1 MNKPVEANSLTF
13 LKIKILAL
21 SAVYGITLLVSG
33 GCKSDNPLAPGKGAI
48 LQDYLPLQGN
58 SQAYSFTLFY
68 SSWHGPEYYYCHTI
82 NGICQIDIERGPD
95 NASYYHL
102 ISTAIFNV
110 ELDSIFKQLYYPE
123 SEITVN
129 KDYSISH
136 SSDLFLSAD
145 SLWYEVDDSSASDA
159 VTRRFAMNY
168 SKDSGGSVLD
178 LAPFLPPGWEIELFG
193 HSPEIASNNS
203 AETKGDTLI
212 YTFDVWHSPAV
223 IYEGTVK
230 FLKGAGLFSIQYT
243 RSEGEG
249 TLSIARTT
257 ISYTKI

>member
-1 MNKPVEANSLTF
+1 MRRNKVSVTF
-13 LKIKILAL
+13 RAIITLA
-21 SAVYGITLLVSG
+21 GLLVSG
-33 GCKSDNPLAPGKGAI
+33 GCQSDNPLAPGKGAI

-58 SQAYSFTLFY
+58 SQAYRFTLFY
-68 SSWHGPEYYYCHTI
+68 SSSHGSDYYYNNTI

-95 NASYYHL
+95 NAPYYHL
-102 ISTAIFNV
+102 ISTAIFSV
-110 ELDSIFKQLYYPE
+110 ELDSVFNQKYFQEY
-123 SEITVN
+123 EITVN

-136 SSDLFLSAD
+136 SSDLYLSAD
-145 SLWYEVDDSSASDA
+145 SLWYEVDDSHTSDA

-178 LAPFLPPGWEIELFG
+178 LAPFLPPGWEIKLFG
-193 HSPEIASNNS
+193 HSPEIASNNL

-212 YTFDVWHSPAV
+212 YTFDTFHLYGV

-243 RSEGEG
+243 RSDGEG
-249 TLSIARTT
+249 TLSITSRT

>member
-1 MNKPVEANSLTF
+1 MRRNKVSVTLGAIIT
-13 LKIKILAL
+13 LA
-21 SAVYGITLLVSG
+21 GLLVSG
-33 GCKSDNPLAPGKGAI
+33 GCQSDNPLAPGKGAI

-58 SQAYSFTLFY
+58 SQAYRFTLFY
-68 SSWHGPEYYYCHTI
+68 SSWHGPDSYYSHNI

-95 NASYYHL
+95 NAPYYHL
-102 ISTAIFNV
+102 ISTAIFSV
-110 ELDSIFKQLYYPE
+110 ELDSVFNQKYFQEY
-123 SEITVN
+123 EITVN

-145 SLWYEVDDSSASDA
+145 SLWYEVDDSPTSDA
-159 VTRRFAMNY
+159 VTRRFAMYY

-178 LAPFLPPGWEIELFG
+178 LAPFLPPGWEIKLFG
-193 HSPEIASNNS
+193 HSPEIASNNT

-212 YTFDVWHSPAV
+212 YTFDVWHSPAE

-230 FLKGAGLFSIQYT
+230 FLKGAGLLFIQYT
-243 RSEGEG
+243 RSVGEG
-249 TLSIARTT
+249 TLSIQRTT